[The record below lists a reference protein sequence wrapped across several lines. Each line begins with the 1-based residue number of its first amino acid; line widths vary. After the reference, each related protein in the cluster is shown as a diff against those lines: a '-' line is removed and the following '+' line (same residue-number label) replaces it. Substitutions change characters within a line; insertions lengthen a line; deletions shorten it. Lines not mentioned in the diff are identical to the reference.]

1 MGKWDNVYKAF
12 HTVSGI
18 MQVPNKFV
26 RVIYFGDFSVL
37 LGYFILNKNFSF
49 FYWLWGCKTKCKEK
63 KGIKIPFKVSEHFP
77 ASEQFTNRLKQNLD
91 FTREYRLN
99 LFKFTS
105 SSVHTV
111 EAHFKD
117 KAENNIVKLLLLQ

>member
-37 LGYFILNKNFSF
+37 LGYFILNKNFIVF
-49 FYWLWGCKTKCKEK
+49 FIDCGAVRQSARKRKVLKFHSKC
-63 KGIKIPFKVSEHFP
+63 
-77 ASEQFTNRLKQNLD
+77 QNT
-91 FTREYRLN
+91 FQRQNN
-99 LFKFTS
+99 LPT
-105 SSVHTV
+105 
-111 EAHFKD
+111 D
-117 KAENNIVKLLLLQ
+117 